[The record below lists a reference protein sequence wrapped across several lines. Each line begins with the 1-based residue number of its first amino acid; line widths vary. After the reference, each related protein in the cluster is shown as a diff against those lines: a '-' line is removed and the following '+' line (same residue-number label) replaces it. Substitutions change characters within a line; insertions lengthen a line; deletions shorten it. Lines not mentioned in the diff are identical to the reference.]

1 MGQASRLFY
10 AILVGMK
17 FLLWPIAAIE
27 KCKSDVRKKAVNILH
42 GLPFSTLKRKNYSNY
57 FRVLK

>member
-1 MGQASRLFY
+1 
-10 AILVGMK
+10 VGMK

-42 GLPFSTLKRKNYSNY
+42 GLPFSSLKRKNYSNY
-57 FRVLK
+57 FSVLK